1 MDLLNSS
8 WAAFVG
14 FATISC
20 SPIDIS
26 IFDEGGSDESPPP
39 PIVINLGGAGSMD
52 EPVGLGGAGGVEP
65 FVIDR
70 FDDGDSRGDEPA
82 GWWYTV
88 NDGTG
93 DQRLSVVPAEEAPP
107 GASVGGSVL
116 RVEAEGFSDWGSAFG
131 IDIADFDLSAGT
143 ASLTFRIVADAP
155 VEVSFHAID
164 GTGDHFTRN
173 LTVTTQWSLVE
184 VRLDQ
189 MFIVAD
195 DAVRRFDLLTADELQ
210 WFRFDGA
217 ANSIWLDDVT
227 LWSSANSGLP

>member
-1 MDLLNSS
+1 
-8 WAAFVG
+8 
-14 FATISC
+14 
-20 SPIDIS
+20 
-26 IFDEGGSDESPPP
+26 GGS
-39 PIVINLGGAGSMD
+39 L
-52 EPVGLGGAGGVEP
+52 
-65 FVIDR
+65 
-70 FDDGDSRGDEPA
+70 
-82 GWWYTV
+82 
-88 NDGTG
+88 
-93 DQRLSVVPAEEAPP
+93 
-107 GASVGGSVL
+107 L
-116 RVEAEGFSDWGSAFG
+116 RIETEGFSDWGSAFG
-131 IDIADFDLSAGT
+131 IVIADFDLSAGA

-155 VEVSFHAID
+155 VEVSFHAIYVA
-164 GTGDHFTRN
+164 GDHFTRN